1 MIYVI
6 YDRDTKEV
14 MAVVGEIANHIIRND
29 VEVKTYRDTEPVFE
43 DIDGKIYIKE
53 NAIII
58 DPNI

>member
-1 MIYVI
+1 MVYVI

>member
-1 MIYVI
+1 MVYVI

-14 MAVVGEIANHIIRND
+14 MAVVGEITNHIIRND
-29 VEVKTYRDTEPVFE
+29 VEVKMYRDTEPVFE